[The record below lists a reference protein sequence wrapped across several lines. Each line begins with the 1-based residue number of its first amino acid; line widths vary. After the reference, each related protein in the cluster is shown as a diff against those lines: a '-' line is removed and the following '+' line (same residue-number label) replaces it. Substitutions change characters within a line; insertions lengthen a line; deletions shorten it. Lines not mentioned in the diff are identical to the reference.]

1 VSSFQRLHH
10 WWTQRNRREQAM
22 LAVMFAAIAAFAFW
36 YGMLSPARALRE
48 AARRDYSAAVRQ
60 LHRVQ
65 ADASQLQALA
75 DQRPAD
81 RDALAGLIEQSAAQA
96 GVALSRQRRDSQD
109 QWVVE
114 MDAVDAPALLAWL
127 DRLQAQGV
135 QPVALVAE
143 RDGARLRAQATFVP
157 ASPRGRP

>member
-1 VSSFQRLHH
+1 
-10 WWTQRNRREQAM
+10 
-22 LAVMFAAIAAFAFW
+22 
-36 YGMLSPARALRE
+36 
-48 AARRDYSAAVRQ
+48 
-60 LHRVQ
+60 
-65 ADASQLQALA
+65 
-75 DQRPAD
+75 
-81 RDALAGLIEQSAAQA
+81 
-96 GVALSRQRRDSQD
+96 
-109 QWVVE
+109 